1 MLKNCRLRRL
11 LKYRLKDDQ
20 FRLID
25 ETLLECSTN
34 KLGMSD
40 WEYKHH
46 LSHTNFDIVLHNNST
61 YFFYPVAPQV
71 VEEEPKSDI

>member
-1 MLKNCRLRRL
+1 
-11 LKYRLKDDQ
+11 
-20 FRLID
+20 
-25 ETLLECSTN
+25 
-34 KLGMSD
+34 MSD

-71 VEEEPKSDI
+71 VEEEPNVDI